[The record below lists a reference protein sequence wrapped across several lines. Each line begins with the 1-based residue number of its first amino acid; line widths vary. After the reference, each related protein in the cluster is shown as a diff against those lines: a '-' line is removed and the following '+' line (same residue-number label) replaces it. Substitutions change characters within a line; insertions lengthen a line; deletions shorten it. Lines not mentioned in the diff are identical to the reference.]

1 MTSWFY
7 CIAFMPLCHLAF
19 KPLMKIHDNMK
30 NKSLTFILTC
40 FFFFSFQFCL
50 SQSSGNRFPDFF
62 DKINNSSLGENV
74 FVFDPSMDMKE
85 IQTVIDTIFTRQS
98 ARRSEFSTNRYALL
112 FKPGKYDLD
121 IKVEYYMQILGL
133 GDSPDDVV
141 INGAVRS
148 NTLHRKSVLVNFW
161 RSVENLTVIPPAD
174 SVMVWGVSQAAPM
187 RRVHIKGNLQLFDK
201 GYASGGF
208 LADSKV
214 DGIITSGPQQQ
225 WFTRNTD
232 MDQWIGGNWNMM
244 FVGVNGAPAENWPEL
259 PYTTISVTPFVRE
272 KPFLAFNGTGFDISV
287 PQLKKNSTGPD
298 WGNGI
303 KSEKI
308 ISIDN
313 FYIAKPGIDNAGSIN
328 SALKKGKHL
337 LLTPGRYFLN
347 ESLKVTKKGTIV
359 MGIGLATLIPE
370 NGNAAL
376 EISDVDGVTVCGL
389 TIDAGKVFS
398 EKLFEVGKPG
408 SSKPHTA
415 NPVFLYDIFFR
426 VGGPAEGSA
435 RTCMTINS
443 RDVVVDHIWLW
454 RADHGNGV
462 GWDKNRAANGL
473 IVNGDNVTIYGLFNE
488 HFQEYQTLWNGNN
501 GRVYF
506 YQSEMPYDP
515 PTVDAW
521 KHDGIYGYASYKV
534 ADHVKSHEAWGIGIY
549 NVFYDAPVIVDN
561 AIETPAHL
569 EDKIHNKIIFW
580 LNGNKESVVKSI
592 INGKGGPVNASNRK
606 ATMK

>member
-1 MTSWFY
+1 MLFLFPTSQPCFSQSVNSSG
-7 CIAFMPLCHLAF
+7 
-19 KPLMKIHDNMK
+19 KPLPENFRKYNM
-30 NKSLTFILTC
+30 
-40 FFFFSFQFCL
+40 
-50 SQSSGNRFPDFF
+50 PD
-62 DKINNSSLGENV
+62 LGENV
-74 FVFDPSMDMKE
+74 FVFDPSMEMNE
-85 IQTVIDTIFTRQS
+85 IQVVIDTIFARQS
-98 ARRSEFSTNRYALL
+98 DRRSEFSTNRYALL
-112 FKPGKYDLD
+112 FKPGKYNLD

-133 GDSPDDVV
+133 GESPDDVV

-161 RSVENLTVIPPAD
+161 RSAENLTVIPPAD
-174 SVMVWGVSQAAPM
+174 SAMVWGVSQAAPL
-187 RRVHIKGNLQLFDK
+187 RRVHIKGNLQLFDE

-214 DGIITSGPQQQ
+214 DGNITSGPQQQ

-232 MDQWIGGNWNMM
+232 MGQWIGGNWNMM

-259 PYTTISVTPFVRE
+259 PYTTIKETPLIRE
-272 KPFLAFNGTGFDISV
+272 KPFLAFDENGFCVKLPVS
-287 PQLKKNSTGPD
+287 KKNSSGPD
-298 WGNGI
+298 WTNGI
-303 KSEKI
+303 KSEKTL
-308 ISIDN
+308 SIKK
-313 FYIAKPGIDNAGSIN
+313 FYIAKPDIDNAESMN

-337 LLTPGRYFLN
+337 LITPGRYFLN
-347 ESLKVTKKGTIV
+347 ESLKVTEKGTVV

-370 NGNAAL
+370 NGNAAM
-376 EISDVDGVTVCGL
+376 EISDVDGVSVCGI

-398 EKLFEVGKPG
+398 EKLFVVGESG
-408 SSKPHTA
+408 CRKPHTA

-443 RDVVVDHIWLW
+443 RDVVVDHVWLW

-462 GWDKNRAANGL
+462 GWDKNKAANGL

-515 PTVDAW
+515 PSVDAW

-561 AIETPAHL
+561 AIETPVHL
-569 EDKIHNKIIFW
+569 EGNIHNKIIFW
-580 LNGNKESVVKSI
+580 LNGNKESIVKSI
-592 INGKGGPVNASNRK
+592 INGKGGPVNVTTRK

>member
-1 MTSWFY
+1 MFPFAQTCFSQSEVTSG
-7 CIAFMPLCHLAF
+7 
-19 KPLMKIHDNMK
+19 KPLPENFRKYY
-30 NKSLTFILTC
+30 L
-40 FFFFSFQFCL
+40 
-50 SQSSGNRFPDFF
+50 PD
-62 DKINNSSLGENV
+62 LGENV
-74 FVFDPSMDMKE
+74 LVFDPSMEMEE
-85 IQTVIDTIFTRQS
+85 IQVVIDTIFTRQS
-98 ARRSEFSTNRYALL
+98 ARRSEFSNNRYALL

-133 GDSPDDVV
+133 GESPEDVV

-161 RSVENLTVIPPAD
+161 RSAENLTVIPPAD
-174 SVMVWGVSQAAPM
+174 SAMVWGVSQAAPL
-187 RRVHIKGNLQLFDK
+187 RRVHVKGNLQLFDK

-214 DGIITSGPQQQ
+214 DGNITSGPQQQ
-225 WFTRNTD
+225 WFTRNSD
-232 MDQWIGGNWNMM
+232 IGKWIGGNWNMM

-259 PYTTISVTPFVRE
+259 PYTTIKETPLVRE
-272 KPFLAFNGTGFDISV
+272 KPFLAFDENGFCVKV
-287 PQLKKNSTGPD
+287 PVLRKNSSGPD
-298 WGNGI
+298 WTNGI
-303 KSEKI
+303 KSEKTLRI
-308 ISIDN
+308 EK
-313 FYIAKPGIDNAGSIN
+313 FYIAKPDIDNAESMN

-337 LLTPGRYFLN
+337 LITPGRYFLN
-347 ESLKVTKKGTIV
+347 ESLKVTKKGTVV

-370 NGNAAL
+370 NGNAAM
-376 EISDVDGVTVCGL
+376 EISDVDGVSVCGI
-389 TIDAGKVFS
+389 TIDAGKTFS
-398 EKLFEVGKPG
+398 EELFVAGNPG
-408 SSKPHTA
+408 SLKPHAA
-415 NPVFLYDIFFR
+415 NPLFLYDIFFR

-462 GWDKNRAANGL
+462 GWNKNKAANGL

-561 AIETPAHL
+561 AIETPVHL
-569 EDKIHNKIIFW
+569 EGNIHNKIIFW
-580 LNGNKESVVKSI
+580 LNGNKESIVKSI
-592 INGKGGPVNASNRK
+592 INGKGGPVNQSNRK
-606 ATMK
+606 AAIK

>member
-1 MTSWFY
+1 
-7 CIAFMPLCHLAF
+7 
-19 KPLMKIHDNMK
+19 MKIK
-30 NKSLTFILTC
+30 CILPVLILVLFPGMNTC
-40 FFFFSFQFCL
+40 F
-50 SQSSGNRFPDFF
+50 SQASGTSGRPMPENIKKFNVPL
-62 DKINNSSLGENV
+62 LGENV

-85 IQTVIDTIFTRQS
+85 IQIVVDTAFARQS

-121 IKVEYYMQILGL
+121 IKVDYYIQVLGL
-133 GDSPDDVV
+133 GESPEDVV

-148 NTLHRKSVLVNFW
+148 NTTHGNSVLTNFW
-161 RSVENLTVIPPAD
+161 RSVENLTVIPAD
-174 SVMVWGVSQAAPM
+174 NSTMVWGVSQAAPL

-214 DGIITSGPQQQ
+214 DGNITSGPQQQ
-225 WFTRNTD
+225 WFTRNSD
-232 MDQWIGGNWNMM
+232 IGKWIGGNWNMM
-244 FVGVNGAPAENWPEL
+244 FVGVNGAPTENWPEL
-259 PYTTISVTPFVRE
+259 PYTTINETPFVRE
-272 KPFLAFNGTGFDISV
+272 KPFLTFSGKGFSVNV
-287 PQLKKNSTGPD
+287 PQLKQNSKGPD
-298 WGNGI
+298 WVSGV
-303 KSEKI
+303 KSEKTL
-308 ISIDN
+308 SIDK
-313 FYIAKPGIDNAGSIN
+313 FYIAKPGIDNAGSMN

-337 LLTPGRYFLN
+337 LITPGRYFLSK
-347 ESLKVTKKGTIV
+347 SLNVTKPGTIV

-370 NGNAAL
+370 NGNAAI
-376 EISDVDGVTVCGL
+376 EISDVDGVTICGL

-398 EKLFEVGKPG
+398 KELFVAGKPD
-408 SSKPHTA
+408 SRKQHTA
-415 NPVFLYDIFFR
+415 NPSFLYDIFFR
-426 VGGPAEGSA
+426 VGGPAEGSSGS
-435 RTCMTINS
+435 CIVINS
-443 RDVVVDHIWLW
+443 RDIVVDHIWLW

-462 GWDKNRAANGL
+462 GWTKNRAANGL

-515 PTVDAW
+515 PTVDSW

-534 ADHVKSHEAWGIGIY
+534 SDNVKNHEAWGIGIY

-561 AIETPAHL
+561 AIETPSQL
-569 EDKIHNKIIFW
+569 EEKIHNKIIFW
-580 LNGNKESVVKSI
+580 LNGNKESIVKSI
-592 INGKGGPVNASNRK
+592 INGKGGPVNVSNRK